1 MERIVTKKTKTGILL
16 GLLLSL
22 STLAQTA
29 QKPNEFYFKEANS
42 SFYFIKFLEQNFSTE
57 ASQIASFSFLIFKIY
72 GSGEIADI
80 ENLGDLNKP
89 VFTVIK
95 SAILKSKPL
104 WTTPKNDPK
113 AYKWV
118 VIPYY
123 GGNYKQ
129 WKGNDLAFSTYSS
142 IEELNNRLKSE
153 IQNMYLTLP
162 LGGIGFPKVE
172 E

>member
-1 MERIVTKKTKTGILL
+1 
-16 GLLLSL
+16 
-22 STLAQTA
+22 
-29 QKPNEFYFKEANS
+29 
-42 SFYFIKFLEQNFSTE
+42 
-57 ASQIASFSFLIFKIY
+57 LIFKIY

>member
-1 MERIVTKKTKTGILL
+1 MERIVIRKMIAATLL
-16 GLLLSL
+16 GLFLSL
-22 STLAQTA
+22 SALAQTA
-29 QKPNEFYFKEANS
+29 QKPSEFYYKEANS

-57 ASQIASFSFLIFKIY
+57 ESQMASFSFLIFKIH
-72 GSGEIADI
+72 GSGEITDI
-80 ENLGDLNKP
+80 DYLGGLNKP

-95 SAILKSKPL
+95 SAILKSKPF
-104 WTTPKNDPK
+104 WTTPKNDSK

-123 GGNYKQ
+123 GGTYKQ
-129 WKGNDLAFSTYSS
+129 WRGNDLAFSTYSS
-142 IEELNNRLKSE
+142 IESLNNRLKGE
-153 IQNMYLTLP
+153 MQNMYMTLP

>member
-1 MERIVTKKTKTGILL
+1 MERIVTKKMIAGTLL
-16 GLLLSL
+16 SFLLSL
-22 STLAQTA
+22 SALA
-29 QKPNEFYFKEANS
+29 QKPNEYYFKEDNT

-57 ASQIASFSFLIFKIY
+57 ESQMASFSFLIFKIH
-72 GSGEIADI
+72 GSGEITDI
-80 ENLGDLNKP
+80 DYLGGLNKP

-95 SAILKSKPL
+95 SAILKSKPF
-104 WTTPKNDPK
+104 WTTPKNYPK

-142 IEELNNRLKSE
+142 IEELNNRLKSD
-153 IQNMYLTLP
+153 IQNMYMTLP